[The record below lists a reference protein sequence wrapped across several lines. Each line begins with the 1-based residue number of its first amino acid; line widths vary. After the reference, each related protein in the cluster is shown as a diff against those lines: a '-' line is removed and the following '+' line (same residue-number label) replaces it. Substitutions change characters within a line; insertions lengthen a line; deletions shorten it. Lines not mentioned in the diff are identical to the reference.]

1 MIGKVYGIPPQPA
14 DDNHTTYVD
23 AGPLSIGVEYRVVDQ
38 AALRE
43 TYKDDPAHLAELE
56 RESPAGGFS
65 AQGLSLHVVST
76 ADRHEYLRF
85 DLFDDPP
92 HYHYIHPVNS
102 QGEHRNHVV
111 EYDAVANGP
120 MLDWALERLRTRLPE
135 MLTSAGAPASVTS
148 IDRAELADLL
158 DRVARTART
167 AGTEGTAG
175 TAGTAAG
182 SA

>member
-14 DDNHTTYVD
+14 DDNHTSYLQG
-23 AGPLSIGVEYRVVDQ
+23 GPISIGVEYRIVDQ

-43 TYKDDPAHLAELE
+43 TYKDDPGHLAELE

-65 AQGLSLHVVST
+65 AEGLSLHVVLHG
-76 ADRHEYLRF
+76 HEYLRF

-92 HYHYIHPVNS
+92 HYHYVHPVS
-102 QGEHRNHVV
+102 AAGEHRNHVV

-135 MLTSAGAPASVTS
+135 MLAAAGAPADSTS
-148 IDRAELADLL
+148 IDPAQLTDLL
-158 DRVARTART
+158 DRVATAAR
-167 AGTEGTAG
+167 

-182 SA
+182 SP

>member
-1 MIGKVYGIPPQPA
+1 MIGKVYGIPPQPPDA
-14 DDNHTTYVD
+14 NQTTYHE

-38 AALRE
+38 DALRE

-56 RESPAGGFS
+56 RESPTGGFS
-65 AQGLSLHVVST
+65 AEGLSLHVVST
-76 ADRHEYLRF
+76 EDGHEYLRF

-92 HYHYIHPVNS
+92 HYHYVHPVNS

-135 MLTSAGAPASVTS
+135 MLASAGAPESVTA
-148 IDRAELADLL
+148 IDSAQLADLL
-158 DRVARTART
+158 DRVAQTAHT
-167 AGTEGTAG
+167 SGS
-175 TAGTAAG
+175 AAG
-182 SA
+182 SQ